1 MRLRQNHR
9 NCFFSNTTNIN
20 YFTIFLPT
28 VYVALVIFK
37 NVFLEYK
44 RKKKN
49 SCMEAEGWAILVQV
63 QSSRA
68 VSTDYRQLRL

>member
-1 MRLRQNHR
+1 MLNV
-9 NCFFSNTTNIN
+9 CMSK
-20 YFTIFLPT
+20 YL
-28 VYVALVIFK
+28 IFK

-44 RKKKN
+44 EKKN

-68 VSTDYRQLRL
+68 ASTDYRQLRL